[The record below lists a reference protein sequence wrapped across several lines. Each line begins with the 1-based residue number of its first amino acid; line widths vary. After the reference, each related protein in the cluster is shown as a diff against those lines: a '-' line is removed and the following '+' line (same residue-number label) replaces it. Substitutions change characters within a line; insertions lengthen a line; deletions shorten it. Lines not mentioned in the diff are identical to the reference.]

1 MIRYSFP
8 KRQWYLTPLLL
19 LLLILV
25 CGLQSCS
32 KGSPQE
38 PKSSGLAGSL
48 WTEGTGTMLL
58 DFVSDSEVRF
68 TLTPSGS
75 PRTMSYTTSYRL
87 EGQTLY
93 ITDIIRTTPFGEAIL
108 LKDFRAEISST
119 KLVANFT
126 TASVTI
132 DPESKTPS
140 FSPPTAEG
148 IYLPPQGIASVL
160 PLYDSAPPPSAG
172 SGALLLCW

>member
-32 KGSPQE
+32 KGGPQE
-38 PKSSGLAGSL
+38 PKSSGLASSL

-68 TLTPSGS
+68 TLTLSRTLS
-75 PRTMSYTTSYRL
+75 PAEVEKTVLQAPESQKHL
-87 EGQTLY
+87 EG
-93 ITDIIRTTPFGEAIL
+93 
-108 LKDFRAEISST
+108 
-119 KLVANFT
+119 
-126 TASVTI
+126 
-132 DPESKTPS
+132 KTVKKVVVVPHK
-140 FSPPTAEG
+140 
-148 IYLPPQGIASVL
+148 IVNIVL
-160 PLYDSAPPPSAG
+160 G
-172 SGALLLCW
+172 

>member
-1 MIRYSFP
+1 MASNFFP

-32 KGSPQE
+32 KGSPLE

-68 TLTPSGS
+68 TLTPTGTTH
-75 PRTMSYTTSYRL
+75 TMEQTSTYRI
-87 EGQTLY
+87 EGKTLI
-93 ITDIIRTTPFGEAIL
+93 ITDIILPTPFGDAIL
-108 LKDFRAEISST
+108 LKDFRAQVSGN
-119 KLVANFT
+119 KLQADFT
-126 TASVTI
+126 TASVTV
-132 DPESKTPS
+132 DPEKRAPI
-140 FSPPTAEG
+140 FSAQSLKG
-148 IYLPPQGIASVL
+148 YLFHRKS
-160 PLYDSAPPPSAG
+160 
-172 SGALLLCW
+172 

>member
-1 MIRYSFP
+1 MASNFFP
-8 KRQWYLTPLLL
+8 KLQWYLTPLLL

-38 PKSSGLAGSL
+38 PQSSGLASSL

-140 FSPPTAEG
+140 FSP
-148 IYLPPQGIASVL
+148 Q
-160 PLYDSAPPPSAG
+160 PLKGYIFHRKA
-172 SGALLLCW
+172 

>member
-1 MIRYSFP
+1 MASNFFP

-58 DFVSDSEVRF
+58 DLRQRQRSA
-68 TLTPSGS
+68 LHPHA
-75 PRTMSYTTSYRL
+75 L
-87 EGQTLY
+87 
-93 ITDIIRTTPFGEAIL
+93 GE
-108 LKDFRAEISST
+108 
-119 KLVANFT
+119 
-126 TASVTI
+126 
-132 DPESKTPS
+132 
-140 FSPPTAEG
+140 
-148 IYLPPQGIASVL
+148 
-160 PLYDSAPPPSAG
+160 PLAR
-172 SGALLLCW
+172 

>member
-1 MIRYSFP
+1 MIHSFLP
-8 KRQWYLTPLLL
+8 RRPLHLLSLWVLLL
-19 LLLILV
+19 ALT
-25 CGLQSCS
+25 CGLYSCG
-32 KGSPQE
+32 KGAVQA
-38 PKSSGLAGSL
+38 PKTQHPLTGTL
-48 WTEGTGTMLL
+48 WTEGEGTMLL
-58 DFVSDSEVRF
+58 DFISDSEVRF

-140 FSPPTAEG
+140 FSP
-148 IYLPPQGIASVL
+148 Q
-160 PLYDSAPPPSAG
+160 PLKGYIFHRKA
-172 SGALLLCW
+172 

>member
-1 MIRYSFP
+1 MTRYSFP

-19 LLLILV
+19 LLLTLV

-38 PKSSGLAGSL
+38 PKSGRLVSSL

-93 ITDIIRTTPFGEAIL
+93 ITDIIRTTPDR
-108 LKDFRAEISST
+108 K
-119 KLVANFT
+119 
-126 TASVTI
+126 SV
-132 DPESKTPS
+132 
-140 FSPPTAEG
+140 
-148 IYLPPQGIASVL
+148 V
-160 PLYDSAPPPSAG
+160 
-172 SGALLLCW
+172 

>member
-1 MIRYSFP
+1 MASNFFP

-32 KGSPQE
+32 KGSPLE

-93 ITDIIRTTPFGEAIL
+93 ITDIYPYHTLR
-108 LKDFRAEISST
+108 RS
-119 KLVANFT
+119 
-126 TASVTI
+126 
-132 DPESKTPS
+132 DPL
-140 FSPPTAEG
+140 EG
-148 IYLPPQGIASVL
+148 LPRGNQL
-160 PLYDSAPPPSAG
+160 D
-172 SGALLLCW
+172 

>member
-1 MIRYSFP
+1 MASNFFP

-38 PKSSGLAGSL
+38 PKSSGLASSL

-75 PRTMSYTTSYRL
+75 PRTMSYTTSYR
-87 EGQTLY
+87 
-93 ITDIIRTTPFGEAIL
+93 FGEAIL

-140 FSPPTAEG
+140 FSP
-148 IYLPPQGIASVL
+148 Q
-160 PLYDSAPPPSAG
+160 PLKGYIFHRKA
-172 SGALLLCW
+172 

>member
-1 MIRYSFP
+1 MASNFFP

-38 PKSSGLAGSL
+38 PKSSGLASSL

-108 LKDFRAEISST
+108 LKDFRAESARLSSWLT
-119 KLVANFT
+119 
-126 TASVTI
+126 S
-132 DPESKTPS
+132 PRHQSPS
-140 FSPPTAEG
+140 TQRARRRPSPPNR
-148 IYLPPQGIASVL
+148 
-160 PLYDSAPPPSAG
+160 
-172 SGALLLCW
+172 

>member
-1 MIRYSFP
+1 MTHYSFP
-8 KRQWYLTPLLL
+8 KRQWYLTPFLL

-38 PKSSGLAGSL
+38 PQSSGLASSL

-108 LKDFRAEISST
+108 LKDFRA
-119 KLVANFT
+119 
-126 TASVTI
+126 
-132 DPESKTPS
+132 
-140 FSPPTAEG
+140 
-148 IYLPPQGIASVL
+148 
-160 PLYDSAPPPSAG
+160 
-172 SGALLLCW
+172 

>member
-1 MIRYSFP
+1 MIHSFLP
-8 KRQWYLTPLLL
+8 RRPLHLLSLWALLL
-19 LLLILV
+19 ALT
-25 CGLQSCS
+25 CGLYSCG
-32 KGSPQE
+32 KGE
-38 PKSSGLAGSL
+38 APKTQHPLTGTL
-48 WTEGTGTMLL
+48 WTEGEGTMLL
-58 DFVSDSEVRF
+58 DFISDSEVRF
-68 TLTPSGS
+68 SLTPSGS

-119 KLVANFT
+119 KLIANFT

-140 FSPPTAEG
+140 FSP
-148 IYLPPQGIASVL
+148 Q
-160 PLYDSAPPPSAG
+160 PLKGYIFHRKA
-172 SGALLLCW
+172 